1 MLGRAPVAMGTR
13 FARRCGVSTGPRG
26 EMRVCL
32 TLPRGY
38 ARQRDQQ

>member
-1 MLGRAPVAMGTR
+1 LLGRAPVAMGTR

-32 TLPRGY
+32 MLMRGY
-38 ARQRDQQ
+38 ARRRDQR